1 MLQNALK
8 LFQSSGL
15 WALVVKELRQTLRN
29 KHLLFLLL
37 FPFTV
42 QLIILGAALDPQL
55 HHLKLAI
62 VDLSRTPV
70 SREFISSL
78 TGCGV
83 FNRAD
88 CPTAEELVRSITA
101 GRFAAGVI
109 IPAEF
114 SSDIGA
120 GRTASVQIILDGVD
134 AYSANIAAGYLRLS
148 LGQFQP
154 NSLKVPALR
163 LIHPQVVMLYN
174 PALRASWYF
183 IPGVLGAIL
192 TLTGT
197 LVSSAALLRE
207 REQGTLEQI
216 LMTPLSGWEILLA
229 KVIPIFTLL
238 MADVLIAVG
247 LAQLI
252 FGLPCRGSMI
262 LFLAASSCY
271 VCVCIGF
278 GMLLGT
284 LCRNQRQAQL
294 LSFFI
299 NIPLIQLSGSVVPFE
314 SMPQVLQ
321 QLANFDP
328 LRYFTLMAR
337 SILLKGDGLAVLW
350 PDLLLLLMAAAL
362 LLTLTISRVRK
373 QLN

>member
-1 MLQNALK
+1 
-8 LFQSSGL
+8 
-15 WALVVKELRQTLRN
+15 
-29 KHLLFLLL
+29 
-37 FPFTV
+37 
-42 QLIILGAALDPQL
+42 
-55 HHLKLAI
+55 
-62 VDLSRTPV
+62 
-70 SREFISSL
+70 
-78 TGCGV
+78 
-83 FNRAD
+83 
-88 CPTAEELVRSITA
+88 
-101 GRFAAGVI
+101 VI

>member
-1 MLQNALK
+1 MLQNVLEIFRA
-8 LFQSSGL
+8 SGL

-29 KHLLFLLL
+29 KYLLFLLL

-55 HHLKLAI
+55 HHLNLAI
-62 VDLSRTPV
+62 VDLSGTPV

-83 FNRAD
+83 FKRVD
-88 CPTAEELVRSITA
+88 SPTAEELVRSITD
-101 GRFAAGVI
+101 GRVAAGVI
-109 IPAEF
+109 IPTEF
-114 SSDIGA
+114 SSDISA
-120 GRTASVQIILDGVD
+120 GRTTSVQIILDGVD

-154 NSLKVPALR
+154 NGLKAPALR
-163 LIHPQVVMLYN
+163 LIRPQVVMLYN

-216 LMTPLSGWEILLA
+216 LMTPLAGWEILLA
-229 KVIPIFTLL
+229 KVIPIFALL
-238 MADVLIAVG
+238 MGDVLIAIG

-321 QLANFDP
+321 QLASFDP
-328 LRYFTLMAR
+328 LHYFTLMAR
-337 SILLKGDGLAVLW
+337 SILLKGDGLAELW
-350 PDLLLLLMAAAL
+350 PDLLMLLIAAAL